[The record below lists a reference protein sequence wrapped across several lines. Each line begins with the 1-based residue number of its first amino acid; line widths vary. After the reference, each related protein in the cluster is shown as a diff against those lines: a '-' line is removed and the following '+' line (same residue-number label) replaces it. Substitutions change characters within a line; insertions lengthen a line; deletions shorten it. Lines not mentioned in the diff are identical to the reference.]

1 MYQLLFDVAISSK
14 EDKVE
19 IEDAVLAVKNW
30 FYGRKGRWL
39 LVFDGADSV
48 DNENDDSF
56 VDIQH
61 YIPNSPCVDVII
73 TTRSAS
79 AKGIASL
86 EAVEVAEM
94 EITEATALFS
104 KAANLDPKKENEA
117 IVEEIVNE
125 LGRLALAINLAGTYI
140 SNTPRLQCNLQ
151 KYLDEYRER
160 RKELLSQKPIR
171 LVHQYGQSV
180 LTTWETTFSAIAHR
194 CVEASKFLML
204 LAFFNFD
211 DIFTDLFISANK
223 DHNHDHQREDKS
235 ALSWYNWV
243 FEGKEPDIY
252 AVEEYFGIL
261 QLYALVQWK
270 RDQMSYS
277 MHKLVHAWTYD
288 RLDMEDLRGY
298 GLVSLGLLLNAL
310 SKTSKEP
317 KQKQRLVPHVM
328 ANFATVSKIHYSDS
342 TKETALLLLDRSGD
356 FLTHVGRWTD
366 SYGIRNFVYSEM
378 CVLRGDDYL
387 GTISTMS
394 GLASTLYN
402 QGKLEEA
409 AAMSKEVLEKMKRIL
424 SEEHPNTISAMNNL
438 ATTLGDQG
446 KLEEAA
452 AMKRE
457 VLEKRRRILGE
468 EHPDTISAMNNL
480 ATTLGDQGKLDEATA
495 MKREVLEKRRRVL
508 SEEHPDTISAMNNL
522 ANTLGDQGKLD
533 EAAAMKREV
542 LEKRRRILGEEHPNT
557 ISAMNNLA
565 ATLGDQGKLDEAAA
579 MKREVLEKRRRIL
592 SEEHPDTIS
601 ALNNLANTL
610 GDQGKLEEAAVMS
623 KEVLEKRRRIL
634 GEEHPNTISAM
645 NNLANTLGDQGKL
658 EEAVAMSKEVLEK
671 MKRILG
677 EEHPNTISAMNNLAN
692 RLGNQGKLEEAAA
705 MKREVLEKRRWI
717 LGEEH
722 PDTISAMN
730 NLASTLGVQGKL
742 EEAAAM
748 LKETYNKMTPL
759 LGNEHPRSRVIRKN
773 LVRAILNRFFNP
785 LVMLDPANR
794 EELCERT
801 LHEFEQAFG
810 PEHAST
816 LLMAAITTRVYE
828 CGDKLDKAE
837 KMYQRIL
844 QGSKKALT
852 PEDTYALDLVATLGQ
867 LYTLHGRLRDAE
879 EMYQRALQGY
889 EKALGL
895 EHTSTRDAICR
906 LYDIYFQRCM
916 ALRQEQT
923 ARLLSNMVNFNEVE
937 DLSDTLVGL
946 TDLCDRFGAV
956 RPSLF
961 GLLGRVLIWIRR
973 ADDAVVAFIHQ
984 FRLAESKSKY
994 GGTIC
999 DGCGKQLNAG
1009 MNRFVCKAC
1018 MDIDLCDEC
1027 HENYEIDGL
1036 LLREAQENCQA
1047 HPFLAVPREEKR
1059 IWVPELGL

>member
-1 MYQLLFDVAISSK
+1 MHQLLFDVAISSK
-14 EDKVE
+14 EDKVQ
-19 IEDAVLAVKNW
+19 IENAVLAVKNW

-61 YIPNSPCVDVII
+61 YIPNSPYVDVII

-86 EAVEVAEM
+86 EAIEVAEM
-94 EITEATALFS
+94 EITEATTLFS
-104 KAANLDPKKENEA
+104 KAAKLDPKKENEA
-117 IVEEIVNE
+117 TVEEIVSE

-140 SNTPRLQCNLQ
+140 SNTPRLQWNLRQ
-151 KYLDEYRER
+151 YLDEYRER
-160 RKELLSQKPIR
+160 RKELLSQKPTR

-194 CVEASKFLML
+194 CVEASKFLTL
-204 LAFFNFD
+204 LAFVNFD
-211 DIFTDLFISANK
+211 DIFTDLFISVNK
-223 DHNHDHQREDKS
+223 DHDHDQQRDDET
-235 ALSWYNWV
+235 ALAWYNWV

-298 GLVSLGLLLNAL
+298 GFVSLGLLLNAL

-317 KQKQRLVPHVM
+317 KQKQRLVQHVM

-342 TKETALLLLDRSGD
+342 TKETTLLLLARSGD

-366 SYGIRNFVYSEM
+366 SYSIRKFVYSEM
-378 CVLRGDDYL
+378 CVLRGDDYP

-394 GLASTLYN
+394 GLAWTL
-402 QGKLEEA
+402 
-409 AAMSKEVLEKMKRIL
+409 
-424 SEEHPNTISAMNNL
+424 H
-438 ATTLGDQG
+438 DQG

-452 AMKRE
+452 AMKKEVLEKGSRILGEEHLNTISAMSNLAITLGYQGKLEEAAVMRRE

-468 EHPDTISAMNNL
+468 EHPDTIL
-480 ATTLGDQGKLDEATA
+480 
-495 MKREVLEKRRRVL
+495 
-508 SEEHPDTISAMNNL
+508 AMNNL
-522 ANTLGDQGKLD
+522 ANTLGHQGKLD
-533 EAAAMKREV
+533 
-542 LEKRRRILGEEHPNT
+542 
-557 ISAMNNLA
+557 
-565 ATLGDQGKLDEAAA
+565 
-579 MKREVLEKRRRIL
+579 
-592 SEEHPDTIS
+592 
-601 ALNNLANTL
+601 
-610 GDQGKLEEAAVMS
+610 
-623 KEVLEKRRRIL
+623 
-634 GEEHPNTISAM
+634 
-645 NNLANTLGDQGKL
+645 
-658 EEAVAMSKEVLEK
+658 
-671 MKRILG
+671 
-677 EEHPNTISAMNNLAN
+677 
-692 RLGNQGKLEEAAA
+692 
-705 MKREVLEKRRWI
+705 
-717 LGEEH
+717 
-722 PDTISAMN
+722 
-730 NLASTLGVQGKL
+730 
-742 EEAAAM
+742 EAAAM

-759 LGNEHPRSRVIRKN
+759 LGNEHPKSRVIRKN
-773 LVRAILNRFFNP
+773 LVRVIFNRFLNL
-785 LVMLDPANR
+785 LVMLGPTNR
-794 EELCERT
+794 EELYGQT

-816 LLMAAITTRVYE
+816 LLMAAITARVYE
-828 CGDKLDKAE
+828 RGDRLDKAE
-837 KMYQRIL
+837 KMYQRAL
-844 QGSKKALT
+844 QGSEKALT
-852 PEDTYALDLVATLGQ
+852 PEDTYTLNLIGQ
-867 LYTLHGRLRDAE
+867 LYILHGRLRDAE

-889 EKALGL
+889 EKALGP
-895 EHTSTRDAICR
+895 EHTLTRDAICR
-906 LYDIYFQRCM
+906 LYEIYFQHCI

-923 ARLLSNMVNFNEVE
+923 ARLLSNMVNSNKVK

-961 GLLGRVLIWIRR
+961 GLLGRVLIWARR
-973 ADDAVVAFIHQ
+973 EDDAIVAFIHQ
-984 FRLAESKSKY
+984 FRLAKSKPEY

-999 DGCGKQLNAG
+999 DSCGKQLNAG
-1009 MNRFVCKAC
+1009 MSRFVCKAC

-1036 LLREAQENCQA
+1036 LLREARENCQA

-1059 IWVPELGL
+1059 IWVPEPGLQMISRT

>member
-14 EDKVE
+14 EDKVQ

-61 YIPNSPCVDVII
+61 YIPNSPCVEVII
-73 TTRSAS
+73 TTRNAS
-79 AKGIASL
+79 AKGITSL

-104 KAANLDPKKENEA
+104 KAANLNPKKKNEA

-140 SNTPRLQCNLQ
+140 SNTPRLRWNLRQ
-151 KYLDEYRER
+151 YLDEYREH

-180 LTTWETTFSAIAHR
+180 LTTWETTFSAITHR
-194 CVEASKFLML
+194 CVEAAKFLML
-204 LAFFNFD
+204 SAFVNFD

-223 DHNHDHQREDKS
+223 DHDHDQQREYET
-235 ALSWYNWV
+235 ALACYNWV
-243 FEGKEPDIY
+243 FEGKELDVY

-288 RLDMEDLRGY
+288 RLDMDDRQGY
-298 GLVSLGLLLNAL
+298 GLASLGLLLNAL

-366 SYGIRNFVYSEM
+366 SYSIRNFVYSEM

-394 GLASTLYN
+394 SLASTLHN

-424 SEEHPNTISAMNNL
+424 SEEHPNTILAMNNFANTLGNQGKLEEAAAMKREVLEKGRRILGEEHLNTISAMNNL
-438 ATTLGDQG
+438 ANTLGDQG

-480 ATTLGDQGKLDEATA
+480 A
-495 MKREVLEKRRRVL
+495 
-508 SEEHPDTISAMNNL
+508 
-522 ANTLGDQGKLD
+522 NTLGDQGKLE
-533 EAAAMKREV
+533 EAAAMKKEV
-542 LEKRRRILGEEHPNT
+542 LEKRRRILGEEHP
-557 ISAMNNLA
+557 
-565 ATLGDQGKLDEAAA
+565 
-579 MKREVLEKRRRIL
+579 
-592 SEEHPDTIS
+592 DTIS
-601 ALNNLANTL
+601 VMSNFACTL
-610 GDQGKLEEAAVMS
+610 GDQGKLEEAAAM
-623 KEVLEKRRRIL
+623 KREVLEKRRRIL

-658 EEAVAMSKEVLEK
+658 
-671 MKRILG
+671 
-677 EEHPNTISAMNNLAN
+677 
-692 RLGNQGKLEEAAA
+692 
-705 MKREVLEKRRWI
+705 
-717 LGEEH
+717 
-722 PDTISAMN
+722 D
-730 NLASTLGVQGKL
+730 
-742 EEAAAM
+742 EAAAM
-748 LKETYNKMTPL
+748 LKETYSKMAPL
-759 LGNEHPRSRVIRKN
+759 LGNEHPRSKVIRKN
-773 LVRAILNRFFNP
+773 LVRAIFNRFLNL
-785 LVMLDPANR
+785 LVMLGPTNR
-794 EELCERT
+794 EELYGQT

-816 LLMAAITTRVYE
+816 LLMAAITARVYE
-828 CGDKLDKAE
+828 RDDKLDKAE
-837 KMYQRIL
+837 KMYQRAL
-844 QGSKKALT
+844 QGSEKALT
-852 PEDTYALDLVATLGQ
+852 PEDTYILDLIGQ
-867 LYTLHGRLRDAE
+867 LYILHGRLRDAE
-879 EMYQRALQGY
+879 DMYQCALQGY

-895 EHTSTRDAICR
+895 EHTLTRGAICR
-906 LYDIYFQRCM
+906 LSDIYFQHCM
-916 ALRQEQT
+916 ALRREQT
-923 ARLLSNMVNFNEVE
+923 ARLLPNMVNSKEVE
-937 DLSDTLVGL
+937 DLSDTLAGL

-961 GLLGRVLIWIRR
+961 GLLGRVLIWARR
-973 ADDAVVAFIHQ
+973 EDDAVVAFIHQ
-984 FRLAESKSKY
+984 FRLAKSKPEY
-994 GGTIC
+994 GGTMC
-999 DGCGKQLNAG
+999 DGCRKQLNAG

-1027 HENYEIDGL
+1027 HENYEIDEL

-1059 IWVPELGL
+1059 IWVPEPGLQMISRT